1 MAKPDR
7 PEICHGRHAQ
17 VSAESLL
24 QGSHADVALHRL
36 RRGGQRHLRAEDAI
50 EGFGT
55 IHLLDTPW
63 GEPEDVSNA
72 ILYLVSDDGRYVTGT
87 QFAVDAGMVA
97 K

>member
-1 MAKPDR
+1 MTMTNSGVRKMFRPD
-7 PEICHGRHAQ
+7 
-17 VSAESLL
+17 L
-24 QGSHADVALHRL
+24 
-36 RRGGQRHLRAEDAI
+36 EDPSFEDTI

-63 GEPEDVSNA
+63 VEPEDVSNA